1 VWHSGLHALA
11 FACPKVASASGCRT
25 CVLLVCGSEDSGVST
40 LHAGGEEVTLPA
52 MLPVM
57 TGTPGRTK
65 WAGPNLGHH
74 TEEVLREQLKLDDA
88 AIVKL
93 QQQKVI

>member
-1 VWHSGLHALA
+1 
-11 FACPKVASASGCRT
+11 
-25 CVLLVCGSEDSGVST
+25 
-40 LHAGGEEVTLPA
+40 

-65 WAGPNLGHH
+65 WAGPDLGHH

>member
-1 VWHSGLHALA
+1 
-11 FACPKVASASGCRT
+11 
-25 CVLLVCGSEDSGVST
+25 VCGSEDNGVST